1 MLTLFFFFQE
11 EGGIRFLMV
20 TGVQT
25 CALPI
30 SALGPPLVREC
41 SPLGATEGAE
51 EDRVGPPAQVE
62 RPGSQ
67 RVPRRIDRGAADER
81 LLELES
87 DTRPLADRLEDP
99 HSLGGDLLPD
109 AVAGQDRDPVR
120 GHRAYGPISLTCW
133 TAGWVTRL
141 SAERY
146 ARALASMT
154 SVDAPLPQT
163 RVPSKSTFIDTS
175 PIASLPD
182 VAARSE

>member
-1 MLTLFFFFQE
+1 
-11 EGGIRFLMV
+11 R
-20 TGVQT
+20 
-25 CALPI
+25 C
-30 SALGPPLVREC
+30 
-41 SPLGATEGAE
+41 
-51 EDRVGPPAQVE
+51 
-62 RPGSQ
+62 
-67 RVPRRIDRGAADER
+67 IDRGSDDDSR
-81 LLELES
+81 LELES

-99 HSLGGDLLPD
+99 HSLGGELLPD
-109 AVAGQDRDPVR
+109 ADAGQVREPVR
-120 GHRAYGPISLTCW
+120 GHRDYGPISLTCS

-182 VAARSE
+182 VAARSEQSWSRPFIPVTASIALSTASTGPS

>member
-1 MLTLFFFFQE
+1 M
-11 EGGIRFLMV
+11 
-20 TGVQT
+20 
-25 CALPI
+25 
-30 SALGPPLVREC
+30 
-41 SPLGATEGAE
+41 
-51 EDRVGPPAQVE
+51 GPPAQVE

-81 LLELES
+81 RLELES

-120 GHRAYGPISLTCW
+120 GHRAY
-133 TAGWVTRL
+133 
-141 SAERY
+141 AERY